1 MTIRVDAHQH
11 FWDLNRTEFEYGWLG
26 AEGNEAINRSFM
38 PSDLVSRMSQV
49 GIDKTVF
56 VQTQHDIR
64 ENTWALELAN
74 ENPFIAGVVGW
85 VDLASDVCEEQ
96 LAQFAD
102 DPKFVG
108 IRHITQDEP
117 DVDFIV
123 RDEIITGLKV
133 LEKHNIPFDL
143 LFYVQHVHHAKTV
156 ASLLP
161 NLPLVI
167 DHISKPEIKAGR
179 MDNWTQH
186 IQDVAKHEHVYCKL
200 SGMITEADWQHW
212 TPSDLKPYVEV
223 ALEAFGVERCMFGS
237 DWPVCELAGTYDQVY
252 DALCQVIG
260 PLSDSEMDRLFGG
273 TAIDFYRLKV

>member
-38 PSDLVSRMSQV
+38 PSDLVSRISQV

-74 ENPFIAGVVGW
+74 KNPFIAGVVGW

-108 IRHITQDEP
+108 IRQITQDEP
-117 DVDFIV
+117 DVDLIV
-123 RDEIITGLKV
+123 RDEIITGL
-133 LEKHNIPFDL
+133 
-143 LFYVQHVHHAKTV
+143 
-156 ASLLP
+156 
-161 NLPLVI
+161 
-167 DHISKPEIKAGR
+167 
-179 MDNWTQH
+179 
-186 IQDVAKHEHVYCKL
+186 
-200 SGMITEADWQHW
+200 
-212 TPSDLKPYVEV
+212 
-223 ALEAFGVERCMFGS
+223 
-237 DWPVCELAGTYDQVY
+237 
-252 DALCQVIG
+252 
-260 PLSDSEMDRLFGG
+260 
-273 TAIDFYRLKV
+273 